1 MASTQNTKNLN
12 SGIAIGIAISAVRY
26 LINKNILK
34 NSNTPDNIRAVIQNW
49 INTVCRHNPQDIVS
63 LYAPDGVLLGT
74 VAKSMKVGR
83 KQILSYFE
91 MFVGKEPCGYITDI
105 NVQNFGSDYAV
116 ADGTYNFELTNEEG
130 GRDMVPARFTFVLK
144 RVVGGPNTP
153 NRGGWVIASHHS
165 SAQPE

>member
-1 MASTQNTKNLN
+1 MTKITGTQTTKLL
-12 SGIAIGIAISAVRY
+12 SVLALFAGAH
-26 LINKNILK
+26 ILFK
-34 NSNTPDNIRAVIQNW
+34 EIQKKSNNPKNIRAVIQNW
-49 INTVCRHNPQDIVS
+49 INTVCRHNPQEIVS
-63 LYAPDGVLLGT
+63 LYAPEGVLLGT

-83 KQILSYFE
+83 KQILGYFE
-91 MFVGKEPCGYITDI
+91 MFVGKEPCGYITEI

-116 ADGTYNFELTNEEG
+116 ADGTYTFELTNEEG
-130 GRDMVPARFTFVLK
+130 SRDIVPARFTFVLR